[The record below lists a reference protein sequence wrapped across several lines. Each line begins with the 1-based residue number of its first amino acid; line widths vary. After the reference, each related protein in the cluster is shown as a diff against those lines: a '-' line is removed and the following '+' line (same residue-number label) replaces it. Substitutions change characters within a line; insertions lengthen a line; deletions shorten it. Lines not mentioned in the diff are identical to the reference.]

1 MQSQVKKLAT
11 TSIVALALGVTP
23 AVISP
28 TIGLDVDSAS
38 AKPGKGNGNGNG
50 KSASSGKSTS
60 AGKGHGKSAS
70 KGHGNSK
77 KNRTLHHQ
85 RKAYIDDDEHESRPL
100 HPSEKG
106 RWNASNANQRA
117 LDAHIRNQNFN
128 GTIGALSQ
136 YQLAAK
142 AAAGDELNE
151 YERDALENFIDTSEP
166 EIGDDEIA
174 DFLNENSATNGLVF
188 EVDNGDVSCV
198 EGCPEDESELAA
210 LNERAQM
217 AADGFVE
224 DSQEEITQERL
235 DEFLTESEQRI
246 VDDSNKTLSEERNED
261 LLDELAEDLG
271 VVRQEF
277 SEGLKEAGEQISED
291 LNEAGDSIR
300 KASKEIGN
308 AFRGFLRGGN

>member
-1 MQSQVKKLAT
+1 MLSLLKRLAT
-11 TSIVALALGVTP
+11 TSIVALALSVTP
-23 AVISP
+23 AVLSP

-38 AKPGKGNGNGNG
+38 AKPGKGNGNGKG
-50 KSASSGKSTS
+50 ASAS
-60 AGKGHGKSAS
+60 KGHGKSAS
-70 KGHGNSK
+70 KGHGNGK
-77 KNRTLHHQ
+77 KKRTLYQ
-85 RKAYIDDDEHESRPL
+85 ERRAYTDDDDHEYRPL

-142 AAAGDELNE
+142 AANGDPLNQ
-151 YERDALENFIDTSEP
+151 YERDALEGFVDTSTP
-166 EIGDDEIA
+166 EVPDRA
-174 DFLNENSATNGLVF
+174 VTRFLNQNSEENGFVF
-188 EVDNGDVSCV
+188 RVDDGVVSCAR
-198 EGCPEDESELAA
+198 GCPTDEEELAA
-210 LNERAQM
+210 LEQRAQN
-217 AADGFVE
+217 AADKYVSRKE
-224 DSQEEITQERL
+224 DAIEQKRLNVFLRQSER
-235 DEFLTESEQRI
+235 RI
-246 VDDSNKTLSEERNED
+246 VNDSNKDLTPRRNQD
-261 LLDELAEDLG
+261 LLDELADDLG

-277 SEGLKEAGEQISED
+277 GEGLKEAGAQISED